1 MIDLRVSLCGFTSFD
16 EYRKA
21 RARRMICTILVS
33 AIPSLSPIHV
43 KASSSARAPD
53 RLVTVLRRLVMDVRE
68 MSEDGDEGEF
78 RAIFFLFLDCRRRE
92 GKHRH
97 DLRLH
102 GTGYSASHR
111 VDR

>member
-1 MIDLRVSLCGFTSFD
+1 
-16 EYRKA
+16 
-21 RARRMICTILVS
+21 
-33 AIPSLSPIHV
+33 
-43 KASSSARAPD
+43 
-53 RLVTVLRRLVMDVRE
+53 MDVRE

-97 DLRLH
+97 DPRLH
-102 GTGYSASHR
+102 GTGHSDSHP